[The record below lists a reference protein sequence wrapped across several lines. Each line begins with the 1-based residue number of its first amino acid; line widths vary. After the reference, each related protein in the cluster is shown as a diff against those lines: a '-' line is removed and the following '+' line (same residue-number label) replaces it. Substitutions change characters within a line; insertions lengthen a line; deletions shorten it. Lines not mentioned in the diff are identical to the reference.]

1 MAGYWAN
8 SFFPFRAVIKMQGLG
23 ISPGYYEQARIH
35 TGFHRFMEIGQ
46 IFHNRYIFLIKKKKS
61 KLQSFVQGKG
71 TGFYPV

>member
-8 SFFPFRAVIKMQGLG
+8 SFFPFRAVIKRQGLG
-23 ISPGYYEQARIH
+23 ISPGYYEQAWIH

-46 IFHNRYIFLIKKKKS
+46 
-61 KLQSFVQGKG
+61 GKG

>member
-8 SFFPFRAVIKMQGLG
+8 SFFPFRAVIKRQGLE
-23 ISPGYYEQARIH
+23 ISPGCYEQVRIH

-46 IFHNRYIFLIKKKKS
+46 
-61 KLQSFVQGKG
+61 GKG